1 MKAIRITLLTLLLWS
16 LNQTYTWAQCAM
28 CRGTVE
34 NNVAVGDTSVGAGL
48 NTGILYL
55 FFMPY
60 LLVGVIGYFW
70 YKTSKQNARKKEQI
84 RSRLGL

>member
-1 MKAIRITLLTLLLWS
+1 MKAIRSTVLALLALLLTQGAS
-16 LNQTYTWAQCAM
+16 MAQCAM

-60 LLVGVIGYFW
+60 LLFMIIGIFW
-70 YKTSKQNARKKEQI
+70 YRASKRNAARKEQI
-84 RSRLGL
+84 RSALQR

>member
-1 MKAIRITLLTLLLWS
+1 MKRIILSMALILLV
-16 LNQTYTWAQCAM
+16 QAPAWAQCAM

-60 LLVGVIGYFW
+60 ALFAVIAFFW
-70 YKTSKQNARKKEQI
+70 YKAGKQNAFKKEQI

>member
-1 MKAIRITLLTLLLWS
+1 MFMGVLFLLLQGS
-16 LNQTYTWAQCAM
+16 AYAQCAM

-60 LLVGVIGYFW
+60 LLFMVLGYFW
-70 YKTSKQNARKKEQI
+70 YRTSKRNAAKKEQI
-84 RSRLGL
+84 RRLTGL

>member
-1 MKAIRITLLTLLLWS
+1 MTIILWS
-16 LNQTYTWAQCAM
+16 LAETTAMAQCAM

-60 LLVGVIGYFW
+60 VLVGVIGYFW